1 MEQNSKTTKNM
12 VLKDLSPNKMKTRL
26 SDSKAITLQKSV
38 ITPYIIF

>member
-1 MEQNSKTTKNM
+1 MEQNSKTNKNM